1 MLRWRPITTAEF
13 PHSDTHGSMLAYS
26 SPWLFAVN
34 RVLHRLLMPRH
45 SPYALISL
53 IFSRIGSNNLSRLHE
68 FSFSLHPLKLQQSDI
83 TTLLLSFDLMFFSF
97 SANLLLYAVFKVLW
111 WAQVDSNHRPH
122 AYQACALTSWAM
134 SPCQM
139 SRQYTSLLKKWWR
152 WTGSNRWPPACKAG
166 ALPAELYP
174 HIYYILKGS

>member
-83 TTLLLSFDLMFFSF
+83 TTLLLSFDLMFFLFLREFTSLCSF
-97 SANLLLYAVFKVLW
+97 QGTLVGSSGLEPPTSRLSGVR
-111 WAQVDSNHRPH
+111 SNQLSYRP
-122 AYQACALTSWAM
+122 LTS
-134 SPCQM
+134 SE
-139 SRQYTSLLKKWWR
+139 SIIHLKEQ
-152 WTGSNRWPPACKAG
+152 SFLQN
-166 ALPAELYP
+166 
-174 HIYYILKGS
+174 

>member
-1 MLRWRPITTAEF
+1 
-13 PHSDTHGSMLAYS
+13 MLAYS

-83 TTLLLSFDLMFFSF
+83 TTLLLSFDLMFFLFLREFTSLCSF
-97 SANLLLYAVFKVLW
+97 QGTLVGSSGLEPPTSRLSGVRSNQLSYEPFGGDDRVRTGGLLLARQALYQLSYTPTQVCLLRCKDASAPSKLYSAFSLIYAFFPKQLFF
-111 WAQVDSNHRPH
+111 
-122 AYQACALTSWAM
+122 
-134 SPCQM
+134 
-139 SRQYTSLLKKWWR
+139 
-152 WTGSNRWPPACKAG
+152 
-166 ALPAELYP
+166 
-174 HIYYILKGS
+174 

>member
-1 MLRWRPITTAEF
+1 
-13 PHSDTHGSMLAYS
+13 MLAYS

-34 RVLHRLLMPRH
+34 RVLRRLLMPRH

-122 AYQACALTSWAM
+122 AYQACALTS
-134 SPCQM
+134 
-139 SRQYTSLLKKWWR
+139 
-152 WTGSNRWPPACKAG
+152 
-166 ALPAELYP
+166 
-174 HIYYILKGS
+174 